1 MNRKNQIIDSVAYIQ
16 KELKLGSSKKPRAHL
31 IRSVLRQDLGM
42 RYKKIVPIAWTANS
56 HRNLILRQRFALAFL
71 GIDLDKKVILNIDET
86 WIGMSDFRR
95 RKWCQHRHINSV
107 AQLQIMPRIS
117 MIVGLDSRGSIYLSL
132 I

>member
-71 GIDLDKKVILNIDET
+71 GIDLDKKVILDIDET
-86 WIGMSDFRR
+86 WSCRSPLSIVCTQSRQQAPGARR
-95 RKWCQHRHINSV
+95 PHGSSL
-107 AQLQIMPRIS
+107 AY
-117 MIVGLDSRGSIYLSL
+117 SIY
-132 I
+132 